1 MRRSADRKKPQKG
14 RKHNGS
20 EIGQRLPVRLAV
32 LISAGVVLAIIG
44 VRLALAGVIGPA
56 VAILAVT
63 LAAANW
69 PSLQGIPLTAEGLA
83 FFIVGR

>member
-1 MRRSADRKKPQKG
+1 MVQKKDREDAGPV
-14 RKHNGS
+14 
-20 EIGQRLPVRLAV
+20 RLPVL
-32 LISAGVVLAIIG
+32 LSAGVALAIIGVRAVTLLG
-44 VRLALAGVIGPA
+44 VRLALAGVIGLA

-69 PSLQGIPLTAEGLA
+69 PSLQGILLTAKGLA